1 MFGVELIFFRRCL
14 FLVPMLVLAS
24 RVNGQQ
30 LTSFGNWE
38 RNFHFANRWIDPFFP
53 LNIQANDIQ
62 ANVVAL
68 DLDVNDNAKNSGA
81 KKQTIDKVDSQTAE
95 VSIPVVEESK
105 PKAGI
110 KYSSSRSSTLYRVAL
125 DKQLDER
132 YDGKQVFVDAKG
144 VKYII
149 DSKYRK
155 QIIK

>member
-14 FLVPMLVLAS
+14 FLVPILVLAG

-30 LTSFGNWE
+30 LTSFSNWE

-53 LNIQANDIQ
+53 LNIQAN
-62 ANVVAL
+62 VVAL
-68 DLDVNDNAKNSGA
+68 DLDVNDKTKNSVA
-81 KKQTIDKVDSQTAE
+81 KKHTIERVYAQTGE
-95 VSIPVVEESK
+95 VSTPVVENSNK
-105 PKAGI
+105 RNKGDI

>member
-14 FLVPMLVLAS
+14 FLVPILVLAG

-30 LTSFGNWE
+30 LTSFSNWE

-53 LNIQANDIQ
+53 LNIQAN
-62 ANVVAL
+62 VVAL
-68 DLDVNDNAKNSGA
+68 DLDVSDKAKNSGA
-81 KKQTIDKVDSQTAE
+81 KKQTIDKIDSQTAE
-95 VSIPVVEESK
+95 VSIPVVEDSK

>member
-14 FLVPMLVLAS
+14 FLVPVLVLVG

-30 LTSFGNWE
+30 LTSFSNWE
-38 RNFHFANRWIDPFFP
+38 ANFHFANHWIDPFFP
-53 LNIQANDIQ
+53 LNIQANL
-62 ANVVAL
+62 VAL
-68 DLDVNDNAKNSGA
+68 DLDVNDKAKNSGA

-95 VSIPVVEESK
+95 VSVPIVEERK

>member
-1 MFGVELIFFRRCL
+1 M
-14 FLVPMLVLAS
+14 
-24 RVNGQQ
+24 
-30 LTSFGNWE
+30 
-38 RNFHFANRWIDPFFP
+38 
-53 LNIQANDIQ
+53 
-62 ANVVAL
+62 VAL
-68 DLDVNDNAKNSGA
+68 DLDVNDKTKNSVA
-81 KKQTIDKVDSQTAE
+81 KKHTIERVYAQTDE
-95 VSIPVVEESK
+95 VSTPVVENSNK
-105 PKAGI
+105 RNKGDI

>member
-1 MFGVELIFFRRCL
+1 
-14 FLVPMLVLAS
+14 MLAG

-30 LTSFGNWE
+30 LTSFSNWE

-53 LNIQANDIQ
+53 LNIQAN
-62 ANVVAL
+62 VVAL
-68 DLDVNDNAKNSGA
+68 DLDVNDKAKNSGA
-81 KKQTIDKVDSQTAE
+81 KKQTIDKIDSQTAE
-95 VSIPVVEESK
+95 VSIPVVEDNK
-105 PKAGI
+105 PKVGI

>member
-14 FLVPMLVLAS
+14 FLVPIFVLAG

-30 LTSFGNWE
+30 LTSFSSWE
-38 RNFHFANRWIDPFFP
+38 GNFHFANRWIDPFFP
-53 LNIQANDIQ
+53 LNIQAN
-62 ANVVAL
+62 VVAL
-68 DLDVNDNAKNSGA
+68 ELDVNDKAKNSGA
-81 KKQTIDKVDSQTAE
+81 KQQTIDKVDSQPTE
-95 VSIPVVEESK
+95 VSIPVVEDSK
-105 PKAGI
+105 PKGGI